1 MVRSQTQ
8 ASNETP
14 DPCSFDSIAFG
25 NSQEHGH
32 GIALIRV
39 DAQPTAITRLG
50 SQCESKFRVSLKVGF
65 IRRFVL
71 HEPIDRSIR
80 IRRI

>member
-8 ASNETP
+8 ASNETT
-14 DPCSFDSIAFG
+14 DPCSIDSVAFG

-32 GIALIRV
+32 RIALIHV
-39 DAQPTAITRLG
+39 DTQSTAITRLG
-50 SQCESKFRVSLKVGF
+50 CQRESKFRVSLKVRF
-65 IRRFVL
+65 FRRFVL

-80 IRRI
+80 IRCI